1 MSQREIPQPTESELE
16 ILKVLWAKGPS
27 TVREVNDQL
36 NEQRTDGK
44 DVGYTTSLKLL
55 QIMFE
60 KGLVARN
67 TDARTHIFSAAFAQ
81 ADVQRNLLQRLAD
94 SAFQGSAMQM
104 VMHVLGGHDASSEEL
119 QEVKDLIE
127 KVEKLKNSGLK
138 N

>member
-16 ILKVLWAKGPS
+16 ILKVLWARGPS

-44 DVGYTTSLKLL
+44 EVGYTTSLKLL

-60 KGLVARN
+60 KGIVDRN
-67 TDARTHIFSAAFAQ
+67 TDARTHVFTAAFAQ
-81 ADVQRNLLQRLAD
+81 SEVQRNLLQRLAD

-127 KVEKLKNSGLK
+127 KVENSK
-138 N
+138 KTRS

>member
-27 TVREVNDQL
+27 TVREVNEQL

-44 DVGYTTSLKLL
+44 EVGYTTSLKLL

-60 KGLVARN
+60 KGLVVRN
-67 TDARTHIFSAAFAQ
+67 TDARTHIFSAALAQ
-81 ADVQRNLLQRLAD
+81 AEVQYNLLQRLAD

-127 KVEKLKNSGLK
+127 KVENSK
-138 N
+138 KTRS

>member
-1 MSQREIPQPTESELE
+1 MNQGEIPQPTESELE
-16 ILKVLWAKGPS
+16 ILKVLWARGPS

-44 DVGYTTSLKLL
+44 EVGYTTSLKLL

-67 TDARTHIFSAAFAQ
+67 TDARTHVFAAAFAQ
-81 ADVQRNLLQRLAD
+81 SEVQRNLLQRLAD

-104 VMHVLGGHDASSEEL
+104 VMHVLGGHDASPEEL